1 MERRGSTM
9 QMGGGAHV
17 LLLPFPVQGHICPMV
32 EFSKRLASKG
42 VRVTI
47 VIPTVSAATKSMKQL
62 LAAQPNNSSF
72 KVELISDGS
81 EHLQKLETAEEHSE
95 RFRRVITRNLS
106 NLITNINKNAS
117 IDSDNS
123 EDEYDNDDY
132 PLKCIVYHSCMP
144 WVLDI
149 ARQHGLDG
157 APFFTCSSAVTAI
170 FHHFYEGVLKIPSK
184 HARIS
189 STTMLLPSM
198 TAPLGFNDLPSFLS
212 DVDAY
217 PAHLKSTLSQF
228 SNIAQV
234 KWIFCSTFDKLEEKV
249 VKWMASLDWPVKTIG
264 PRIPST
270 FLDKRLDDEKDY
282 SLSLFKPDVETCMK
296 WLDSKEAG
304 SVVYVSFGSL
314 ANLAKDQMEELAW
327 GLNNSNYHFLWVIKE
342 SEKEKLPINFFE
354 DISEKGLVVSWCSQ
368 LQVLAHEAVGCFVTH
383 CGWNSIL
390 EALCLGV
397 PMVTVPQW
405 ADQTTNAKFVA
416 DVWKVGMRVKV
427 DEKGRITK
435 EELVMRVTQVMEKE
449 IGMEIRKASLMWKQL
464 AKEAVDEGGSSHK
477 NIEEFVAQLRCM
489 IR

>member
-1 MERRGSTM
+1 
-9 QMGGGAHV
+9 
-17 LLLPFPVQGHICPMV
+17 
-32 EFSKRLASKG
+32 
-42 VRVTI
+42 
-47 VIPTVSAATKSMKQL
+47 
-62 LAAQPNNSSF
+62 
-72 KVELISDGS
+72 
-81 EHLQKLETAEEHSE
+81 
-95 RFRRVITRNLS
+95 
-106 NLITNINKNAS
+106 
-117 IDSDNS
+117 
-123 EDEYDNDDY
+123 
-132 PLKCIVYHSCMP
+132 
-144 WVLDI
+144 
-149 ARQHGLDG
+149 
-157 APFFTCSSAVTAI
+157 
-170 FHHFYEGVLKIPSK
+170 
-184 HARIS
+184 
-189 STTMLLPSM
+189 
-198 TAPLGFNDLPSFLS
+198 
-212 DVDAY
+212 
-217 PAHLKSTLSQF
+217 
-228 SNIAQV
+228 
-234 KWIFCSTFDKLEEKV
+234 
-249 VKWMASLDWPVKTIG
+249 MASQDWPVKTIG

-397 PMVTVPQW
+397 PMVAVPQW